1 MIHDP
6 ERVLFAW
13 AQKEEEGA
21 LVVENSTRAL
31 ARLIKTINCALNN
44 NKKEVKLY
52 LPSSSIISSIDDLE
66 SELYIAGNLCAKDAE
81 LKATLYEM
89 FGEAKDF
96 GNDYLEDVFDLE
108 DISFDESNRVITLK
122 GSKYKLL
129 FSGIK
134 ESECAYKFAKS
145 NLTGSLHVP
154 RTPINYATLDQLQY
168 ASLCELQYLS
178 IESRKNLL
186 KEIQSETNWYN
197 GSLKDSRQ
205 KITINVVATT
215 PEDRASDLFD
225 FLYQNPEILIYLY
238 KSIDDYREEFYYCL
252 LELTAKAYK
261 SSSSIKEKA
270 VGKLGIENLYN
281 NNTKTIKSG
290 GQFNGNQID
299 FSNIK
304 NDYWDITGFGL
315 FSMLSKEEEKLF
327 SSSPLDIIVT
337 ELNAS
342 RPGSVFHGNGVN
354 KTFIRQPAI
363 CVKYLLDEQDKQ
375 FNWERLG
382 QLGQNTTYATLFY
395 VGVEYALPYM
405 AEKAIFQRL
414 FKEALA
420 QVFAKTVSNGGD
432 VIGAIEDIDYFNTGV
447 KGLMGSKY
455 KVFQE
460 ILKTYGTLNIN
471 LDGVKFNREDL
482 NEATTIELF
491 HRLIFAHIPDN
502 LKGGSKFSWDVLKKY
517 TRGQMQDA
525 SESMLED
532 LKKYL
537 EEDPLINIKSNE

>member
-1 MIHDP
+1 MIHNP
-6 ERVLFAW
+6 ERILFAW
-13 AQKEEEGA
+13 AQDEKEGA

-52 LPSSSIISSIDDLE
+52 LPTTSITASIAGLE
-66 SELYIAGNLCAKDAE
+66 SELYVAGNLCAKDAE

-96 GNDYLEDVFDLE
+96 GNDYLEDVFNLE
-108 DISFDESNRVITLK
+108 DITFDESNRVITLI

-134 ESECAYKFAKS
+134 ETECAYKFAKS

-168 ASLCELQYLS
+168 ASPCELQYLS
-178 IESRKNLL
+178 VESRKNLL
-186 KEIQSETNWYN
+186 KKMQSETNWYN

-205 KITINVVATT
+205 KITINVIATS
-215 PEDRASDLFD
+215 PENQASDLFD

-238 KSIDDYREEFYYCL
+238 KSIDDYREEFYYSL

-315 FSMLSKEEEKLF
+315 VSMLSREEEKLF
-327 SSSPLDIIVT
+327 SASPLDIIVT
-337 ELNAS
+337 ELHTS
-342 RPGSVFHGNGVN
+342 RPGAVLYGNGVD
-354 KTFIRQPAI
+354 KTFVRQPAI
-363 CVKYLLDEQDKQ
+363 CVKYLLDEQDNQ

-382 QLGQNTTYATLFY
+382 QLGQNTAYATLFY
-395 VGVEYALPYM
+395 VGVEYFPALMKNVYFKQLFTELLYQFT
-405 AEKAIFQRL
+405 ANTIKTGGNIKA
-414 FKEALA
+414 
-420 QVFAKTVSNGGD
+420 TVENLD
-432 VIGAIEDIDYFNTGV
+432 FLNAGV
-447 KGLMGSKY
+447 KGLFGRKL
-455 KVFQE
+455 KLFQE
-460 ILKTYGTLNIN
+460 FSKSY
-471 LDGVKFNREDL
+471 LDISIENGHVVVDAARFNDE
-482 NEATTIELF
+482 EFYTELF
-491 HRLIFAHIPDN
+491 YRLIFTHLPSPSGTSEQYA
-502 LKGGSKFSWDVLKKY
+502 WDVLKKL
-517 TRGQMQDA
+517 TRSEAEDLTNKVIGQMQD
-525 SESMLED
+525 ELE
-532 LKKYL
+532 KAK
-537 EEDPLINIKSNE
+537 NEK